1 MKLYNNRHSSLLT
14 AICFA
19 LLSLIGFSCSSD
31 PGDVPLMYGMP
42 TGEFEIKGAVTD
54 EDGKDVPDAEIR
66 VTAPDLPSGV
76 YKFRTAN
83 TDSRGHYEVKG
94 YEYLPEMKVV
104 CIPGNADLQPDSVI
118 VKMKYKDSD
127 KNDYWN
133 KGHAEAT
140 VNFNL
145 KSKKPEE

>member
-1 MKLYNNRHSSLLT
+1 MKLYDNRHSSLLS
-14 AICFA
+14 AICYT
-19 LLSLIGFSCSSD
+19 LLSLLGFSCSSPED
-31 PGDVPLMYGMP
+31 TPDMYGMP
-42 TGEFEIKGAVTD
+42 VGDFEIKGAVTD

-83 TDSRGHYEVKG
+83 TDSRGNYEVKG

-118 VKMKYKDSD
+118 VKMNYKDSD
-127 KNDYWN
+127 KNDFWN
-133 KGHAEAT
+133 KGHVEAT

-145 KSKKPEE
+145 KLKTPEE